1 MNKAKR
7 STKVAKRDD
16 GKSVLLS
23 GGNPQ
28 IAKADGRR
36 PGAGLHRGHARMEK

>member
-16 GKSVLLS
+16 GKPVLLS
-23 GGNPQ
+23 GGNPHRESRR
-28 IAKADGRR
+28 RR